1 MDKLDCSEVQ
11 ASLPVTKL
19 EFAKQ
24 HAIAARAWLD
34 DTIGRCL
41 QKHENTRSW
50 MLDAEDKADI
60 AQLIERGA
68 AAVEHYRLTEKD
80 GRKSAPLLEKVRI
93 LYTVW
98 RPNLQLQPPTRCKR

>member
-11 ASLPVTKL
+11 ASLPVTKW

-50 MLDAEDKADI
+50 MLDI
-60 AQLIERGA
+60 S
-68 AAVEHYRLTEKD
+68 YRCEMKHGVMGVVLRLRQCD
-80 GRKSAPLLEKVRI
+80 GSWGRALK
-93 LYTVW
+93 
-98 RPNLQLQPPTRCKR
+98 